1 VDGTRHWPAVQ
12 ATDFQVIPSDLSLQA
27 ILSEFTRNRRP
38 MLRPLAGG
46 GWLGYFAH
54 RVAMKLNNLR
64 LRFGELQDAQPI
76 AELVNQAFLAER
88 PFIDGDRTNP
98 QNIRELINKGKF
110 LLAEDSE
117 RIVGCVYVESRGER
131 WYLGLL
137 SVELSRQRSGL
148 GSHLMR
154 AAEDHSRSAG
164 ATAMD
169 LRIVNLRAELLKFYA
184 RLGYEETGRVPL
196 PPDAAAK
203 QPCHFIQM
211 SKKLT

>member
-1 VDGTRHWPAVQ
+1 
-12 ATDFQVIPSDLSLQA
+12 
-27 ILSEFTRNRRP
+27 
-38 MLRPLAGG
+38 
-46 GWLGYFAH
+46 
-54 RVAMKLNNLR
+54 
-64 LRFGELQDAQPI
+64 
-76 AELVNQAFLAER
+76 VNQAFLAER
-88 PFIDGDRTNP
+88 PFIDGGRTNP

-110 LLAEDSE
+110 LLAEESE
-117 RIVGCVYVESRGER
+117 RIVGCVHVESRGER

-154 AAEDHSRSAG
+154 AAEDHARSAG

-196 PPDAAAK
+196 QPDAAAK